1 MARYPATLHTFR
13 PGATVLFMRSL
24 VAAILACLL
33 CAGVAAQTK
42 IYKVRQPDGT
52 ILFTDQPPPGAQ
64 IISETEAPSS
74 PEPPAPAAKK
84 DGQAGTLQQR
94 AARSDAQ
101 LRERS
106 AQIDKAFADVQ
117 TAERELENAK
127 QQLEQGRTPL
137 PGEML
142 ATARGGVRAGPAYQE
157 RIVKLE
163 QAVVAAEQKLTK
175 AREELNA
182 VR

>member
-1 MARYPATLHTFR
+1 
-13 PGATVLFMRSL
+13 MRSL
-24 VAAILACLL
+24 LVAILSGVL

-64 IISETEAPSS
+64 VISETEAP
-74 PEPPAPAAKK
+74 PPAPAPPAPAAKK
-84 DGQAGTLQQR
+84 DAQAGTLQER

-101 LRERS
+101 LRDRS

-117 TAERELENAK
+117 TAERELESAK

-157 RIVKLE
+157 RIAKLE
-163 QAVVAAEQKLTK
+163 QAVVAAEQKLAK

>member
-1 MARYPATLHTFR
+1 
-13 PGATVLFMRSL
+13 MRSL
-24 VAAILACLL
+24 VVAILTCLL
-33 CAGVAAQTK
+33 CASVVAQTK
-42 IYKVRQPDGT
+42 IYKVRLPDGR

-64 IISETEAPSS
+64 VISETEAPPPS
-74 PEPPAPAAKK
+74 PAPPAPAARK
-84 DGQAGTLQQR
+84 DGQAGTLQER

-101 LRERS
+101 LRDRS

-117 TAERELENAK
+117 AAERELEAAR
-127 QQLEQGRTPL
+127 QQLEKGRTPL

-142 ATARGGVRAGPAYQE
+142 GTARGGVRAGPAYQE
-157 RIVKLE
+157 RISKLE
-163 QAVVAAEQKLTK
+163 QAVVAAEQKLAK